1 MFSRLIPSISM
12 DWSAVTPTIK
22 KIGFD
27 DVMFA
32 SKNLDAYILINTLNK
47 EEQNILIKGTT
58 PFHLEEEKINN
69 IIDNVE
75 FDKYK
80 IVIYGKNSTDST
92 IESKHKQLK
101 GLGFIELYVYYGGL
115 FEWMLLQD
123 VYGKDFF
130 DITSNNDTFE
140 KGTINNTFVDV
151 LHWKPSRIFV

>member
-12 DWSAVTPTIK
+12 DWGIVTPTIK

-27 DVMFA
+27 DVIFA
-32 SKNLDAYILINTLNK
+32 SKNLDKYILINTLNK
-47 EEQNILIKGTT
+47 EEQNILIKGTI

-69 IIDNVE
+69 IIDNID

-92 IESKHKQLK
+92 IETKYKQLK

-123 VYGKDFF
+123 IYGKDFF
-130 DITSNNDTFE
+130 DITVSSDIYE
-140 KGTINNTFVDV
+140 KGTINHTYIDI
-151 LHWKPSRIFV
+151 LYWKPVRFFI